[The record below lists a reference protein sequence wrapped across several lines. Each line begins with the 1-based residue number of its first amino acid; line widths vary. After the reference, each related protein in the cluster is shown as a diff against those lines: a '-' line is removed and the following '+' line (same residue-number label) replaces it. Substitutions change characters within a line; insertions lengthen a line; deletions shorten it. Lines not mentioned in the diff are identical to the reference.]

1 MPDVNSFSGFGLGP
15 AVFGRAL
22 DYVAS
27 QPHRTFSFIALSKS
41 CKRITNTVFPKLLWL
56 HKIVISSCWGS
67 QQPNVVFLSICFFA
81 DCIVWGS
88 FVCLFVCF
96 LVFLMSQWS
105 FAYFC
110 LPGCPQSLHL
120 AVLHNLEIYKL
131 WIGTFVVNYRALPS
145 AVPKEL
151 PLGIKHCTKKNTPG
165 DFWGSTIAGVPSAQ
179 LLMSLPC
186 AALAAMVCHQP
197 ARKLARLMLN
207 TFTDYFVDH
216 MFNHYF

>member
-41 CKRITNTVFPKLLWL
+41 CKRITNTDSLSRVAVAAQDSDILMLGKPAAKSSFSEYLLFCRL
-56 HKIVISSCWGS
+56 HCLG
-67 QQPNVVFLSICFFA
+67 FFCLS
-81 DCIVWGS
+81 
-88 FVCLFVCF
+88 VCF

-151 PLGIKHCTKKNTPG
+151 PLGIKHCTKNTPG

-197 ARKLARLMLN
+197 ARELARLMLN